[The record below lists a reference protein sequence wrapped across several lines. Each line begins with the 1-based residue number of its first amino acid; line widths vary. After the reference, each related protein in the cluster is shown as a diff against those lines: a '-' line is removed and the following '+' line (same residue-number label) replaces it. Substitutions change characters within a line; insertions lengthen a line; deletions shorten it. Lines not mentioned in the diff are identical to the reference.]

1 MSVVKMFRGASFGIY
16 ALFGIIAVAT
26 SALCVHTV
34 DKQLTSEYE
43 ENGTQIAAVIAS
55 SSEDVLLNRDL
66 STLQALIDQYMTI
79 RAIKYVYLVDE
90 KGEMLVHTFVPEVPS
105 AIRHSDMTRTLT
117 VRRNLAGIGA
127 VMEVGAPILGG
138 LAGSV
143 HLGMDS
149 SMVGLKIKAAVGQ
162 QIYLISIIFILSIAL
177 SALLLRR
184 AARPLQDLEQCIVN
198 LRKAPSPEQAESTNQ
213 LATLASRRDEI
224 GALARAAWALVH
236 KSNGSDERSPSEQ
249 G

>member
-1 MSVVKMFRGASFGIY
+1 MFRGASFGIY

-90 KGEMLVHTFVPEVPS
+90 KGEMLVHTFVPEVPP
-105 AIRHSDMTRTLT
+105 AIRDSDMTRTLT
-117 VRRNLAGIGA
+117 VRR
-127 VMEVGAPILGG
+127 
-138 LAGSV
+138 
-143 HLGMDS
+143 D
-149 SMVGLKIKAAVGQ
+149 Q
-162 QIYLISIIFILSIAL
+162 YISAWI
-177 SALLLRR
+177 R
-184 AARPLQDLEQCIVN
+184 A
-198 LRKAPSPEQAESTNQ
+198 
-213 LATLASRRDEI
+213 
-224 GALARAAWALVH
+224 
-236 KSNGSDERSPSEQ
+236 
-249 G
+249 